1 MKVLVLG
8 ATGGTGRDR
17 PRRPGERLS
26 WINGRHRHPIGSP
39 QPKGTPTPTELLAQ
53 VHFAYHSATG
63 ALTARSDEVDR
74 IVGLELGA
82 VDYEPKPFSP
92 REIASRVRAIP
103 RRTREPEP
111 AEPTMEPLFRVDFGV
126 LKRMYVGPHDRGQ
139 NLKLTA

>member
-1 MKVLVLG
+1 MTIEIEPEGSCLG

-82 VDYEPKPFSP
+82 DDYLPKPFSP
-92 REIASRVRAIP
+92 HETDLQRLSGGVGRPCTSASSGLNWLP
-103 RRTREPEP
+103 
-111 AEPTMEPLFRVDFGV
+111 GS
-126 LKRMYVGPHDRGQ
+126 PHCMRSS
-139 NLKLTA
+139 

>member
-1 MKVLVLG
+1 VAPAAIGTTKHNKAALG
-8 ATGGTGRDR
+8 PAKIHVRSDALR
-17 PRRPGERLS
+17 
-26 WINGRHRHPIGSP
+26 GSCALISNVP
-39 QPKGTPTPTELLAQ
+39 
-53 VHFAYHSATG
+53 VIY
-63 ALTARSDEVDR
+63 LTARSDEVDR
-74 IVGLELGA
+74 TVGLELGA